1 MWKLAAF
8 ADEISPDIDVQI
20 EQCVRHEVSFIEL
33 RSVAG
38 KNVLDLDDPLRR
50 EIKRKLDDRGLS
62 VISIGSPIG
71 KVRIDEP
78 FGPHFDRF
86 KIAVD
91 MADFFAAPLIRIFS
105 YYPAEGASHDDLIL
119 RHRDEVLRRMQAKV
133 DYMRGRTTVLV
144 HENEANIYGEKA
156 LQCLDILT
164 TINSPA
170 LRAAFD
176 FANFVQ
182 AREDTW
188 RAWEMLRPYVVHIH
202 VKDALLSDGRV
213 VPAGQGDGKIREI
226 LQDAAR
232 IHYHGVLSLEP
243 HLAHA
248 GQFQG
253 YSGPELFK
261 VAVDALRGILATL
274 KPNSVSA

>member
-20 EQCVRHEVSFIEL
+20 EHCARNGVDFIEL

-38 KNVLDLDDPLRR
+38 KNVLDLDDALRR
-50 EIKRKLDDRGLS
+50 EIKCKLDDRGIGI
-62 VISIGSPIG
+62 ISIGSPIG
-71 KVRIDEP
+71 KIRIDEP

-91 MADFFAAPLIRIFS
+91 MADFFAAPFIRIFS
-105 YYPAEGASHDDLIL
+105 YYPAEGMSHDDLI
-119 RHRDEVLRRMQAKV
+119 RTQRDEVLKRMQAKV

-144 HENEANIYGEKA
+144 HENEAKIYGEKA
-156 LQCLDILT
+156 LQCLDLVK

-182 AREDTW
+182 AHEDVW
-188 RAWEMLRPYVVHIH
+188 RAWELLRDYVVHIH
-202 VKDALLSDGRV
+202 VKDALAGDGTV
-213 VPAGQGDGKIREI
+213 VPAGKGDGKIREI

-232 IHYHGVLSLEP
+232 RHYHGVLSLEP
-243 HLAHA
+243 HLSYA

-253 YSGPELFK
+253 FSGPELFK
-261 VAVDALRGILATL
+261 VAVEALRGVLATI
-274 KPNSVSA
+274 K

>member
-20 EQCVRHEVSFIEL
+20 EHCARNGIDFIEL
-33 RSVAG
+33 RGVAG
-38 KNVLDLDDPLRR
+38 KNVLDLDDTTRR
-50 EIKRKLDDRGLS
+50 EIKRKLHDRGIG

-71 KVRIDEP
+71 KIRIDEP
-78 FGPHFDRF
+78 FAPHFERF
-86 KIAVD
+86 KLAVD
-91 MADFFAAPLIRIFS
+91 WADFFAAPFIRIFS
-105 YYPAEGASHDDLIL
+105 YYPAENSSHDDLIHT
-119 RHRDEVLRRMQAKV
+119 RRDEVLTRMQAKV
-133 DYMRGRTTVLV
+133 DFMRGRSTVLV

-156 LQCLDILT
+156 LQCLDLLQ
-164 TINSPA
+164 TINAPA

-182 AREDTW
+182 AREDVW
-188 RAWEMLRPYVVHIH
+188 RAWELLKPYVVHIH
-202 VKDALLSDGRV
+202 VKDALAGDGKV

-253 YSGPELFK
+253 FSGPDLFK
-261 VAVDALRGILATL
+261 VAVDALRGVLTDI
-274 KPNSVSA
+274 S

>member
-20 EQCVRHEVSFIEL
+20 EHCARNGVEFIEL
-33 RSVAG
+33 RGVAG
-38 KNVLDLDDPLRR
+38 NNVLDFDAAMRR
-50 EIKRKLDDRGLS
+50 EIKRKLDDRGIGI
-62 VISIGSPIG
+62 ISIGSPIG
-71 KVRIDEP
+71 KIRIDEP
-78 FGPHFDRF
+78 FAPHFDRF
-86 KIAVD
+86 KTAVD
-91 MADFFAAPLIRIFS
+91 LADFFSAPFVRIFS
-105 YYPAEGASHDDLIL
+105 YYPAEHTSHDDLV
-119 RHRDEVLRRMQAKV
+119 RTQRDEVLKRMQAKV
-133 DYMRGRTTVLV
+133 EYMRGRSTVLV
-144 HENEANIYGEKA
+144 HENEAKIYGEKA
-156 LQCLDILT
+156 LQCLDMLA

-182 AREDTW
+182 AREDVLH
-188 RAWEMLRPYVVHIH
+188 AWELLKTYVVHIH
-202 VKDALLSDGRV
+202 VKDALAGEGKI

-232 IHYHGVLSLEP
+232 MRYHGVLTLEP

-253 YSGPELFK
+253 FSGPDLFK
-261 VAVDALRGILATL
+261 VAVDALRGVLATI
-274 KPNSVSA
+274 K